1 MKKINRRNFLGVA
14 GSVASGIMIVPRH
27 VLGGPGHTAPSDKL
41 NIAGIGVGGMGTADL
56 RGMESENIVALCD
69 VDSKRAA
76 GSFQRYPKAA
86 RYKDFRVM
94 LEKQK
99 DIDAVVIATPDHVH
113 AVASMDAIKMEK
125 HVYCEKPLTH
135 TLYEARQLTKA
146 AKEAKVATQMG
157 TQGHASESI
166 RQLCEWI
173 WDGAIG
179 DVHEVQAWT
188 PHPVW
193 PQGINR
199 PKETPPVPDTLDWD
213 LWLGPA
219 PYRPYH
225 PKYLPT
231 MWRGWWQFGT
241 GGLGDMG
248 CHILDPIFWALKL
261 HAPASVEA
269 SYSTYVPTGL
279 NWDKPRNLE
288 TFPRASMITYRFAAR
303 DKFSSLKLTWYDGGL
318 IPPRP
323 EELEPGRSMGDKYGG
338 ILFLGTKGKIL
349 SGSHGA
355 NGVRIIPEEK
365 MRAYRQ
371 PPKT

>member
-1 MKKINRRNFLGVA
+1 MA
-14 GSVASGIMIVPRH
+14 GDVISR
-27 VLGGPGHTAPSDKL
+27 
-41 NIAGIGVGGMGTADL
+41 VGQ
-56 RGMESENIVALCD
+56 E
-69 VDSKRAA
+69 RA
-76 GSFQRYPKAA
+76 
-86 RYKDFRVM
+86 
-94 LEKQK
+94 
-99 DIDAVVIATPDHVH
+99 PDHVH
-113 AVASMDAIKMEK
+113 AVASMAAIKMEK

-179 DVHEVQAWT
+179 DVHEVHAWT

-193 PQGINR
+193 PQGMNR

-279 NWDKPRNLE
+279 SWNKPRNLE
-288 TFPRASMITYRFAAR
+288 TFPRASMVTYRFAAR

-338 ILFLGTKGKIL
+338 ILFIGTKGKII

-371 PPKT
+371 PPKTIQRSIGHRKEWIEACKGGPNPGANFDYAGPLTETVLLGNVAIRTGEKLEWNAENFKITNLPDANKYLHRDYRKGWTL